1 LTSESRRTTR
11 PDRVGTTLDK
21 DLSMTFELAA
31 LGWDDRVAAGYAPFD
46 RADAYPGRV
55 SRLDRGVCTVLTRY
69 GPDRVSLGGGVLAA
83 AASTPESLP
92 CAGDWV
98 VVRRWP
104 DRRSTVEAV
113 LPRRTA
119 LTGHLVTGGT
129 LPTNGSAVTGGT
141 LPTGGSADT
150 GGTLSTGR
158 GVPASSWDLPGD
170 RPLAANIDVV
180 AVLLR
185 PSQAASGA
193 VVERLVALAVSAGAE
208 PVLVLGRRQGRPEPG
223 VRPRRVVRLAPALPV
238 YRVGSG
244 TDDGLAGLR
253 ALTTGGRSLAL
264 LGTSAVGR
272 SALITALTGAPVL
285 GVGGRVAGYRPGAG
299 SVLVPVPGGGVV
311 IDTPPVA
318 AGRESTPPVGR
329 RTWS

>member
-46 RADAYPGRV
+46 RTDACPGRV

-129 LPTNGSAVTGGT
+129 LPT
-141 LPTGGSADT
+141 

-208 PVLVLGRRQGRPEPG
+208 PVLVLGRRQGRPEPR

-244 TDDGLAGLR
+244 TGDGLAGLR
-253 ALTTGGRSLAL
+253 ALTAGGRSLAL

-285 GVGGRVAGYRPGAG
+285 GVGGRAAGYRPGAG

-329 RTWS
+329 CTWS